1 MLSTSFSMEIDIM
14 LVFCYFVTVN
24 YKTPQ
29 NKWLKSIIANYNLGI
44 ISKNRVAGVTSQR
57 KSELFLVAAN
67 PYFKPL
73 LLFSLLLYAWKVSS
87 NDKTDDTVG
96 LWLENS

>member
-1 MLSTSFSMEIDIM
+1 MLSTSFSVEIDKM

-29 NKWLKSIIANYNLGI
+29 NKWLKSIIAKYNLGI

-67 PYFKPL
+67 PTLSLCF
-73 LLFSLLLYAWKVSS
+73 FSLYSCK
-87 NDKTDDTVG
+87 
-96 LWLENS
+96 LEKFQAMTKRTTL